1 MGGLWIPDLDL
12 ICMGWVLI
20 GREVDGVIV
29 SEVDVGMVMSSEFRC
44 STEMD
49 VEEVDVG
56 GTNTIVMGD

>member
-1 MGGLWIPDLDL
+1 M
-12 ICMGWVLI
+12 LI
-20 GREVDGVIV
+20 GREVDGITM
-29 SEVDVGMVMSSEFRC
+29 SEVDVGMVVNSEFRC